1 MNIKES
7 LKKEY
12 KYRIE
17 MHAHT
22 KPVSPCSEVTPA
34 ELAEIYS
41 KCGYDA
47 IVLTNH
53 FIYGLLTALPKEEA
67 IDRYLKDYSELS
79 EACEKY
85 GIKTMLGA
93 EIRFCQNEND
103 YILYGVDRELLEK
116 TFDYLPEGIEKFAED
131 VNLEKTVFIQAHPF
145 RNGMEPVNP
154 DLLDGIEVFNM
165 HPGHNARIGLASKH
179 AKNNAMKITT
189 IGSDFHHKNVGHEG
203 VAALRTKILPNDSYE
218 LAEIL
223 KSGDYI
229 FDIADNEIILP

>member
-1 MNIKES
+1 MDIKEK
-7 LKKEY
+7 LKSEY

-22 KPVSPCSEVTPA
+22 KPVSPCGEATPA

-53 FIYGLLTALPKEEA
+53 FIYGLLTAFPKEEA
-67 IDRYLKDYSELS
+67 IDRYLNDYTELS
-79 EACEKY
+79 AECEKY
-85 GIKTMLGA
+85 GIKVILGA
-93 EIRFCQNEND
+93 EIRFCQNDND

-116 TFDYLPEGIEKFAED
+116 TFDYLPEGIEKFAKD
-131 VNLEKTVFIQAHPF
+131 VKPERTVFIQAHPF
-145 RNGMEPVNP
+145 RNGNERVEPS
-154 DLLDGIEVFNM
+154 LLDGVEVFNM
-165 HPGHNARIGLASKH
+165 HPGHNARIGLASKY
-179 AKNNAMKITT
+179 AKNNNLKITT
-189 IGSDFHHKNVGHEG
+189 IGSDFHHKNMDHEG
-203 VAALRTKILPNDSYE
+203 VAALRTKTMPKDSYE